1 MRVKDLVAGELYK
14 ISEDDRICIILARG
28 NWIDV
33 LKTRYTIRGS
43 KDKLCLKGQPAIY
56 CGKVKKNTSFYKQG
70 WYKAHK
76 FLINGEYFYCHGNSI
91 KNFEVLK

>member
-33 LKTRYTIRGS
+33 LKTRYTIRWS
-43 KDKLCLKGQPAIY
+43 KDRLCLKGQPAIY
-56 CGKVKKNTSFYKQG
+56 CGKVKKNTTFYKQG

-91 KNFEVLK
+91 KNFEALK

>member
-33 LKTRYTIRGS
+33 LKTRYTIRWS
-43 KDKLCLKGQPAIY
+43 KDRLCLKGQPAIY
-56 CGKVKKNTSFYKQG
+56 CGKVKKNTTFYKQG

>member
-33 LKTRYTIRGS
+33 LKTRYTIRWS
-43 KDKLCLKGQPAIY
+43 KDRLCLKGQPAIY

>member
-33 LKTRYTIRGS
+33 LKTRYTIRWS
-43 KDKLCLKGQPAIY
+43 KDRLCLKGQPAIY

-70 WYKAHK
+70 WYKSHK

-91 KNFEVLK
+91 KNFEALK